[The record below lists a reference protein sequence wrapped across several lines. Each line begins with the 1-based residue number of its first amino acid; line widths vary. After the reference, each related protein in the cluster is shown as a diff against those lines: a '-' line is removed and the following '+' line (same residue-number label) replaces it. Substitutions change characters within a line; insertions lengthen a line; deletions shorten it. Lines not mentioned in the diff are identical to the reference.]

1 MRCAAIL
8 LIGVSLSGCATTDP
22 GTSVQ
27 IGYRMPRTDARVSMA
42 LDVTQCES
50 SPGVDD
56 LEAAATLKVEMI
68 AGADEKLYRVE
79 GKRLA
84 SAVIK
89 RGLTISRDP
98 ESGVITGINASAS
111 DQRSVIL
118 ANVVAFAA
126 KAVAFA
132 ANPRGPRGYR
142 LVCTDATKA
151 VANEI
156 RSLRDDIAKQRKAM
170 ATAVDIKPLTDAMTA
185 DATRIAVLREQLHRD
200 VVGKIAIPANLYS
213 LGTTATAVFP
223 EAGEVL
229 NSEDVKF
236 DWTPFKDLVTSV
248 PFGGAAAPADPKDP
262 APGADADFRVAVS
275 FRRPPEAAV
284 DGLAWTKEPNKDVT
298 ACSLWVK
305 VPAPLP
311 LNLIVDPVGPLYG
324 DTPLNKRATVQPV
337 VAAQL
342 RDPGTVCL
350 SSGFG
355 ENRTVGLKFDKFG
368 GTTEMAWAS
377 DARAANIASS
387 LGGISGDAFGIAS
400 TISGR
405 KLADEKAELDQLN
418 TSQALRKARACQE
431 LLDAGATKCE

>member
-1 MRCAAIL
+1 MRSAAVL
-8 LIGVSLSGCATTDP
+8 LVGIGLTGCATTDP

-27 IGYRMPRTDARVSMA
+27 IEYRMPRTDARVSMA

-50 SPGVDD
+50 SQDVDD
-56 LEAAATLKVEMI
+56 LEATATLKVEVV

-118 ANVVAFAA
+118 ANVVGLAA

-132 ANPRGPRGYR
+132 ANARGPRGYR

-156 RSLRDDIAKQRKAM
+156 RSLREDIAKQRKAM
-170 ATAVDIKPLTDAMTA
+170 ATAVNIKPLTDAMIA
-185 DATRIAVLREQLHRD
+185 DAARIAVLREQLHRD
-200 VVGKIAIPANLYS
+200 VVGRIGIPSNLYS
-213 LGTTATAVFP
+213 LAATAPADFP
-223 EAGEVL
+223 QAGEVL
-229 NSEDVKF
+229 KSEDVKF
-236 DWTPFKDLVTSV
+236 DWMPLKSFVTSV
-248 PFGGAAAPADPKDP
+248 PFGGAAAQADPMDP

-275 FRRPPEAAV
+275 FRRPPETAV
-284 DGLAWTKEPNKDVT
+284 DGLAWTKEQTKEPT

-311 LNLIVDPVGPLYG
+311 LNLVVDPVGPLYG
-324 DTPLNKRATVQPV
+324 DAPPDRRATVQPV
-337 VAAQL
+337 VASQL
-342 RDPGTVCL
+342 REPGTVCL
-350 SSGFG
+350 SAGFG